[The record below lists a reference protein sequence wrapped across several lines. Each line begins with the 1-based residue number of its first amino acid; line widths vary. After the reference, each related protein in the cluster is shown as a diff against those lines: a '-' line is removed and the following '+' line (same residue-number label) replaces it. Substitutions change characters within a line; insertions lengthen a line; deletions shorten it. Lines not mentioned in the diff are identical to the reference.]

1 MYKFWKEIKLIF
13 WVLFYSK
20 GNIIR
25 LVKKVFFNKGN
36 YKSIYI
42 DVLSIG

>member
-36 YKSIYI
+36 IIKVYI
-42 DVLSIG
+42 QMF